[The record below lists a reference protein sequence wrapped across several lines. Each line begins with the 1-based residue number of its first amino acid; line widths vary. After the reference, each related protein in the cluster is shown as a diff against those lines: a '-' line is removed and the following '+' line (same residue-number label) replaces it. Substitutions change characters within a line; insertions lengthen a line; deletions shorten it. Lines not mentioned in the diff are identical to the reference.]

1 MLSNKKKKLS
11 KRKIVDTTF
20 RGVGFIKIKSDC
32 TLGNDLVEVKQP
44 HHLPGICF
52 LRGDGVS
59 ILIALH
65 CPEEDTVYSLLVD
78 QPRVPIGQVSTLEL
92 PAGMIDNHSETVA
105 GIAVQEI
112 REECGIDIH
121 ASDLVDL
128 TALAFEDATKSGSL
142 SVASIPPSPGGCDE
156 YIRYMYL
163 EILVTKAE
171 LDDMRDRLT
180 GLREHGEFISLR
192 VVPMDQLWQVSGD
205 AKAMM

>member
-1 MLSNKKKKLS
+1 MEFLTD
-11 KRKIVDTTF
+11 VH

-32 TLGNDLVEVKQP
+32 TLGNDSIEAKCHQR
-44 HHLPGICF
+44 LPGICF
-52 LRGDGVS
+52 LRGDAVS
-59 ILIALH
+59 ILVALH
-65 CPEEDTVYSLLVD
+65 CSEDDSVYSLLVD
-78 QPRVPIGQVSTLEL
+78 QPRVPIGQVSTLEI
-92 PAGMIDNHSETVA
+92 PAGMLDDTSESVT

-128 TALAFEDATKSGSL
+128 TALACEDAVRSGSL
-142 SVASIPPSPGGCDE
+142 PAPSIPPSPGGCDE
-156 YIRYMYL
+156 FVRYMYL
-163 EILVTKAE
+163 EISVTKTE
-171 LDDMRDRLT
+171 LDEMRDKLT